1 MIKSFRGKET
11 KKIFSGEFSKEFP
24 QNIQH
29 RALHRLEMLSNAAN
43 INDLRIPPSNCLEAL
58 SGDRVGQFS
67 IRVKIN
73 TEYVLNGRII
83 AQKMLNWWIIID

>member
-1 MIKSFRGKET
+1 MIKSFKGKET

-43 INDLRIPPSNCLEAL
+43 INDLRIPPSNRLEAL
-58 SGDRVGQFS
+58 SGDRLGQFS
-67 IRVKIN
+67 IRVNDK
-73 TEYVLNGRII
+73 YRICFEWVDNC
-83 AQKMLNWWIIID
+83 AENVELVDYH